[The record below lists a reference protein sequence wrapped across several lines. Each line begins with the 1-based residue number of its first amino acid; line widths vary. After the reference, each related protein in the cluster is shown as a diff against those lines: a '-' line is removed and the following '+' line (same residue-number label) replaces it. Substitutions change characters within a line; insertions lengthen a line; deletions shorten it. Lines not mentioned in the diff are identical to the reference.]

1 MIDERTDMLAAAGD
15 DGRSVLEPAAGA
27 KRGRQFRVLRGSRA
41 HRLLQIGQFIV
52 LMFALLWLIVRGS
65 DQMGYNWQ
73 WYRVPGYLI
82 QWQDGQIV
90 WGTLAGGLL
99 LTIEIS
105 AYALVLATLIGLCIA
120 LLRLSDSTL
129 GVWFARG
136 FLELVRNTPLLVQ
149 IYLFYFVVAPVYGID
164 RFWAGVLC
172 LALFEGVYASEIF
185 RSGILA
191 IEHGQWDASYSLGMP
206 KYYAYRLVILPQA
219 IRVMLPPLAGIAISL
234 VKDSSILSVI
244 AVAELTSAARDAV
257 SDSFMSFEI
266 WFTAAALYLV
276 LTVSL
281 SAFASYLERRMKFSQ

>member
-1 MIDERTDMLAAAGD
+1 MIDERTDMLGTVGD
-15 DGRSVLEPAAGA
+15 DVAMLRPASGARRSKPFRLMR
-27 KRGRQFRVLRGSRA
+27 RGRLQQG
-41 HRLLQIGQFIV
+41 LQIGQFV
-52 LMFALLWLIVRGS
+52 LLMGGLLWLVVRGS

-73 WYRVPGYLI
+73 WYRVPEYLL

-90 WGTLAGGLL
+90 WGTLAEGLL

-105 AYALVLATLIGLCIA
+105 AYALVLATVVGLCIA
-120 LLRLSDSTL
+120 LLRLSHSGL

-149 IYLFYFVVAPVYGID
+149 IYLFYFVVAPIYGID

-172 LALFEGVYASEIF
+172 LALFEGAYASEIF

-191 IEHGQWDASYSLGMP
+191 VEHGQWDASYSLGMP
-206 KYYAYRLVILPQA
+206 KYYAYRLVVLPQA
-219 IRVMLPPLAGIAISL
+219 IRTMLPPFAGIAISL

-257 SDSFMSFEI
+257 SDTFMSFEI

-281 SAFASYLERRMKFSQ
+281 SLMASHLERRMRFHQ